1 MPETLASQVA
11 ALTAILTRMERMSDD
26 DRKALADDRRGAEL
40 ARSAVSA
47 ELTDIRHSQTDV
59 LRRLDRI
66 EPVTDLVT
74 SVRSRVTGGL
84 MLLGVLGGIAWAGIV
99 FFKEL
104 IVGWFQ

>member
-1 MPETLASQVA
+1 MSESVASQVA
-11 ALTAILTRMERMSDD
+11 ALTAILTRMERQSDE
-26 DRKALADDRRGAEL
+26 DRKALVEDRRGAEL

-47 ELTDIRHSQTDV
+47 ELADIRHGQTDV

-84 MLLGVLGGIAWAGIV
+84 ILLGVLGGIAWAGV
-99 FFKEL
+99 LFFKEFIL
-104 IVGWFQ
+104 EWFR